1 MNLVDR
7 FSRCTIKA
15 KTDSDPYLLHILLT
29 FLLLGLYLSVP
40 QNFCKNRI
48 FEMSTVQA
56 TEEER
61 VHLRRVSA
69 DFPPTPPDSESDT
82 ESKTASTDFAL
93 PPPSHPPTEI
103 DPLDHKTPD
112 GWLPRD
118 SRLIRL
124 TGAHPFNSEAPL
136 TALYDEGWLTSP
148 ELFYVR
154 NHGPVPQVND
164 EDIPDWEFTV
174 EG

>member
-1 MNLVDR
+1 M
-7 FSRCTIKA
+7 A
-15 KTDSDPYLLHILLT
+15 
-29 FLLLGLYLSVP
+29 
-40 QNFCKNRI
+40 
-48 FEMSTVQA
+48 TVQA

-69 DFPPTPPDSESDT
+69 DFPPTPPDSDLSDT
-82 ESKTASTDFAL
+82 ERSTSKVAATDFAL

-103 DPLDHKTPD
+103 NPLDHKTPD

-154 NHGPVPQVND
+154 NHGPVPQVHD
-164 EDIPDWEFTV
+164 EEIPDWEFTV

>member
-1 MNLVDR
+1 M
-7 FSRCTIKA
+7 T
-15 KTDSDPYLLHILLT
+15 
-29 FLLLGLYLSVP
+29 
-40 QNFCKNRI
+40 
-48 FEMSTVQA
+48 TVQA
-56 TEEER
+56 TEEET

-69 DFPPTPPDSESDT
+69 DFPPTPPDSDFSDGEKST
-82 ESKTASTDFAL
+82 SKTASTQFPL
-93 PPPSHPPTEI
+93 PPPSHPPTVI
-103 DPLDHKTPD
+103 DPLDQKTPD

-124 TGAHPFNSEAPL
+124 TGAHPFNCEAPL
-136 TALYDEGWLTSP
+136 TDLYNEGWLTSP

-164 EDIPDWEFTV
+164 EDIPEWEFTV